1 MPIKFPQEVFP
12 RLSNRVIAF
21 FRRHAIIH
29 GHINRVVVKKSRRV
43 SFFFLHLDLAPP
55 LSSLFSLSLSL
66 SFFYSFFLF
75 KVVHRRRMRCTRY
88 RIYAYCVIHQQKF
101 SAMVCVQR
109 VPSGVGV
116 LYGDGTPA
124 RGEMYPI

>member
-12 RLSNRVIAF
+12 RSSNRVIAF
-21 FRRHAIIH
+21 SRRHAIIH

-43 SFFFLHLDLAPP
+43 SFFFLPLDLAPP
-55 LSSLFSLSLSL
+55 LSSLFSLSLSPTL
-66 SFFYSFFLF
+66 FFLSVF
-75 KVVHRRRMRCTRY
+75 PFQSGPSEEDEVYTVQE
-88 RIYAYCVIHQQKF
+88 IYAYCVIHQQKF

-116 LYGDGTPA
+116 LYGGWNA
-124 RGEMYPI
+124 CAG

>member
-55 LSSLFSLSLSL
+55 LSSLFSLSLTL
-66 SFFYSFFLF
+66 FFLF
-75 KVVHRRRMRCTRY
+75 VLPFQSGPSEEDEVYTVQDLRILRDPPTEILSDGVCTACTIRCRC
-88 RIYAYCVIHQQKF
+88 ALWGWNAC
-101 SAMVCVQR
+101 A
-109 VPSGVGV
+109 G
-116 LYGDGTPA
+116 
-124 RGEMYPI
+124 